1 MVLLLVLL
9 TLTGHFRRVSLQF
22 HVLLEADPFLSKL
35 TKLYE
40 RNKTVGSVWVT
51 VKRCKL
57 SKLSTRLNLC
67 ICRLFYQSI
76 RPVQTKLGVLHL
88 GSVA

>member
-9 TLTGHFRRVSLQF
+9 TVTAHFRRVSLQF
-22 HVLLEADPFLSKL
+22 HVLLEADPFLNKL

-40 RNKTVGSVWVT
+40 RNKAVASVWVT

-67 ICRLFYQSI
+67 ICSLFYQST